1 MKSLISGRY
10 QKSEKTAMGEVFD
23 FLKKYDDIINLS
35 IGDPDIITDSSV
47 IERMAE
53 DAKAGPTKDTDY
65 RGYPELRAELAKFYK
80 EEYDADVDD
89 SEIFISAGG
98 CVSMYLVMEAILND
112 GDEVIIPDPYF
123 VPYPSQVE
131 LARGKAVML
140 PTYEEEGF
148 QINIDRLE
156 KLVTEKTRAIILNTP
171 NNPTGSCLSLETMHK
186 IAEFCEKHD
195 IIVVAD
201 DIYTAF
207 SFDSEFVPIMN
218 IDSMKKRTITINSF
232 SKNFVMTGFR
242 VANIIAPEE
251 VIQTIQKIN
260 ENVVFTTPSVSQ
272 RAALHALRMRHQIQP
287 AIIDEFRE
295 RVKYCRQRVSS
306 IKNMSVLEEGGSFY
320 VFPNIKATGLSSNE
334 VTKLMMEEAHVLV
347 LPGNAFGSCGEGYI
361 RISCTV
367 GIEKLREAFDRIEKM
382 KIFS

>member
-53 DAKAGPTKDTDY
+53 DAKAGHTKYTDY
-65 RGYPELRAELAKFYK
+65 RGYPELRAEIAKFYN

-112 GDEVIIPDPYF
+112 GDEAIIPDPYF

-207 SFDSEFVPIMN
+207 SFDSKFVPI
-218 IDSMKKRTITINSF
+218 IN
-232 SKNFVMTGFR
+232 
-242 VANIIAPEE
+242 
-251 VIQTIQKIN
+251 
-260 ENVVFTTPSVSQ
+260 
-272 RAALHALRMRHQIQP
+272 
-287 AIIDEFRE
+287 
-295 RVKYCRQRVSS
+295 
-306 IKNMSVLEEGGSFY
+306 
-320 VFPNIKATGLSSNE
+320 
-334 VTKLMMEEAHVLV
+334 
-347 LPGNAFGSCGEGYI
+347 
-361 RISCTV
+361 
-367 GIEKLREAFDRIEKM
+367 
-382 KIFS
+382 

>member
-53 DAKAGPTKDTDY
+53 DAKAGHTKYTDY
-65 RGYPELRAELAKFYK
+65 RGYPELRAEVAKFYK
-80 EEYDADVDD
+80 EEYGADVDD

-207 SFDSEFVPIMN
+207 SFDTEFIPIMKLE
-218 IDSMKKRTITINSF
+218 SMKKRTITINSF

-251 VIQTIQKIN
+251 VIQTIQKVN

-287 AIIDEFRE
+287 AIIEQFRE
-295 RVKYCRQRVSS
+295 RVKYCRQRAGS

-320 VFPNIKATGLSSNE
+320 VFPNIKATGLSSEE
-334 VTKLMMEEAHVLV
+334 VTKRIMEEAHVLV
-347 LPGNAFGSCGEGYI
+347 LPGNAFGSCGEGHI

-382 KIFS
+382 EIFS

>member
-53 DAKAGPTKDTDY
+53 DAKAGHTKYTDY
-65 RGYPELRAELAKFYK
+65 RGYPELRAEIAKFYK

-218 IDSMKKRTITINSF
+218 IDSMKKRAITINSF

>member
-53 DAKAGPTKDTDY
+53 DAKAGHTKYTDY
-65 RGYPELRAELAKFYK
+65 RGYPELRAEIAKFYK

-347 LPGNAFGSCGEGYI
+347 LPGNAFGSCGEGHI

-367 GIEKLREAFDRIEKM
+367 GIDKLREAFDRIEKM
-382 KIFS
+382 EIFS

>member
-53 DAKAGPTKDTDY
+53 DAKAGHTKYTDY
-65 RGYPELRAELAKFYK
+65 RGYPELRAEIAKFYK

-186 IAEFCEKHD
+186 IAEFCEKYD

>member
-53 DAKAGPTKDTDY
+53 DAKAGHTKYTDY
-65 RGYPELRAELAKFYK
+65 RGYPELRAEIAKFYK

-123 VPYPSQVE
+123 VPYASQVE

-140 PTYEEEGF
+140 PTYEDEGY
-148 QINIDRLE
+148 QIDIDRRE

-171 NNPTGSCLSLETMHK
+171 NNPTGSCLSFETMHK

-367 GIEKLREAFDRIEKM
+367 GIEKLREAFDRIEKI

>member
-53 DAKAGPTKDTDY
+53 DAKAGHTKYTDY
-65 RGYPELRAELAKFYK
+65 RGYPELRAEIAKFYK

-98 CVSMYLVMEAILND
+98 GVSMYLVMEAILND

>member
-53 DAKAGPTKDTDY
+53 DAKAGHTKYTDY
-65 RGYPELRAELAKFYK
+65 RGYPELRDEIAKFYK

>member
-53 DAKAGPTKDTDY
+53 DAKAGHTKYTDY
-65 RGYPELRAELAKFYK
+65 RGYPELRAEIAKFYK

-171 NNPTGSCLSLETMHK
+171 NNPTGSCLSLETMQK

>member
-53 DAKAGPTKDTDY
+53 DAKAGHTKYTDY
-65 RGYPELRAELAKFYK
+65 RGYPELRAEIAKFYK

-382 KIFS
+382 KIYS

>member
-53 DAKAGPTKDTDY
+53 DAKAGHTKYTDY
-65 RGYPELRAELAKFYK
+65 RGYPELRAEIAKFYK

-382 KIFS
+382 KICS

>member
-53 DAKAGPTKDTDY
+53 DAKAGHTKYTDY
-65 RGYPELRAELAKFYK
+65 RGYPELRAEIAKFYK

-287 AIIDEFRE
+287 AIIEQFRE
-295 RVKYCRQRVSS
+295 RVKYCRQRVNSM
-306 IKNMSVLEEGGSFY
+306 KNMSVLEEGGSFY

>member
-53 DAKAGPTKDTDY
+53 DAKAGHTKYTDY
-65 RGYPELRAELAKFYK
+65 RGYPELRAEIAKFYK

-171 NNPTGSCLSLETMHK
+171 NNPTGACLSLETMQN
-186 IAEFCEKHD
+186 IAAFCEKHD

-287 AIIDEFRE
+287 AIIEQFRE
-295 RVKYCRQRVSS
+295 RVKYCRQRVNSM
-306 IKNMSVLEEGGSFY
+306 KNMSVLEEGGSFY

>member
-53 DAKAGPTKDTDY
+53 DAKAGHTKYTDY
-65 RGYPELRAELAKFYK
+65 RGYPELRAEIAKFYK

-171 NNPTGSCLSLETMHK
+171 NNPTGSCLSLETMQK

-287 AIIDEFRE
+287 AIIEQFRE

>member
-53 DAKAGPTKDTDY
+53 DAKAGHTKYTDY
-65 RGYPELRAELAKFYK
+65 RGYPELRAEIAKFYK

-251 VIQTIQKIN
+251 VIQTIQKLN

>member
-1 MKSLISGRY
+1 M
-10 QKSEKTAMGEVFD
+10 Q
-23 FLKKYDDIINLS
+23 
-35 IGDPDIITDSSV
+35 
-47 IERMAE
+47 
-53 DAKAGPTKDTDY
+53 KAGHTKYTDY
-65 RGYPELRAELAKFYK
+65 RGYPELRAEISPFYK

-156 KLVTEKTRAIILNTP
+156 EQFTEKTRAIILNTP
-171 NNPTGSCLSLETMHK
+171 NNPTGSCLSLETMQK

-207 SFDSEFVPIMN
+207 SFDSEVVPIMN
-218 IDSMKKRTITINSF
+218 IDSMKKEPQQSTASPKTF
-232 SKNFVMTGFR
+232 H
-242 VANIIAPEE
+242 
-251 VIQTIQKIN
+251 
-260 ENVVFTTPSVSQ
+260 
-272 RAALHALRMRHQIQP
+272 L
-287 AIIDEFRE
+287 
-295 RVKYCRQRVSS
+295 
-306 IKNMSVLEEGGSFY
+306 
-320 VFPNIKATGLSSNE
+320 
-334 VTKLMMEEAHVLV
+334 
-347 LPGNAFGSCGEGYI
+347 
-361 RISCTV
+361 
-367 GIEKLREAFDRIEKM
+367 
-382 KIFS
+382 

>member
-53 DAKAGPTKDTDY
+53 DAKAGHTKYTDY
-65 RGYPELRAELAKFYK
+65 RGYPELRAEIAKFYK

-171 NNPTGSCLSLETMHK
+171 NNPTGSCLSLETMQR

>member
-53 DAKAGPTKDTDY
+53 DAKAGHTKYTDY
-65 RGYPELRAELAKFYK
+65 RGYPELRAEIAKFYK

-140 PTYEEEGF
+140 PTYEDEGF

-347 LPGNAFGSCGEGYI
+347 LPGNAFGSCGEGHI

>member
-53 DAKAGPTKDTDY
+53 DAKAGHTKYTDY
-65 RGYPELRAELAKFYK
+65 RGYPELRAEVAKFYK
-80 EEYDADVDD
+80 EEYGADVDD

-287 AIIDEFRE
+287 AIIEQFRE
-295 RVKYCRQRVSS
+295 RVKYCRQRVNSM
-306 IKNMSVLEEGGSFY
+306 KNMSVLEEGGSFY

>member
-1 MKSLISGRY
+1 
-10 QKSEKTAMGEVFD
+10 
-23 FLKKYDDIINLS
+23 
-35 IGDPDIITDSSV
+35 
-47 IERMAE
+47 
-53 DAKAGPTKDTDY
+53 
-65 RGYPELRAELAKFYK
+65 
-80 EEYDADVDD
+80 
-89 SEIFISAGG
+89 
-98 CVSMYLVMEAILND
+98 
-112 GDEVIIPDPYF
+112 
-123 VPYPSQVE
+123 
-131 LARGKAVML
+131 
-140 PTYEEEGF
+140 
-148 QINIDRLE
+148 
-156 KLVTEKTRAIILNTP
+156 
-171 NNPTGSCLSLETMHK
+171 
-186 IAEFCEKHD
+186 
-195 IIVVAD
+195 
-201 DIYTAF
+201 
-207 SFDSEFVPIMN
+207 MN

-382 KIFS
+382 EIFS

>member
-53 DAKAGPTKDTDY
+53 DAKAGHTKYTDY
-65 RGYPELRAELAKFYK
+65 RGYPELRAEIAKFYK

-140 PTYEEEGF
+140 PTYEDEGF

-186 IAEFCEKHD
+186 IAEFCEKYD

>member
-53 DAKAGPTKDTDY
+53 DAKAGHTKYTDY
-65 RGYPELRAELAKFYK
+65 RGYPELRAEIAKFYK

>member
-53 DAKAGPTKDTDY
+53 DAKAGHTKYTDY
-65 RGYPELRAELAKFYK
+65 RGYPELRAEIAKFYK

-171 NNPTGSCLSLETMHK
+171 NNPTGSCLSLETMQK

-287 AIIDEFRE
+287 AIIEQFRE
-295 RVKYCRQRVSS
+295 RVKYCRQRVNSM
-306 IKNMSVLEEGGSFY
+306 KNISVLEEGGSFY

-334 VTKLMMEEAHVLV
+334 VTKRIMEEAHVLV

>member
-53 DAKAGPTKDTDY
+53 DAKAGHTKYTDY
-65 RGYPELRAELAKFYK
+65 RGYPELRAEIAKFYK

-140 PTYEEEGF
+140 PTYEDEGF

-171 NNPTGSCLSLETMHK
+171 NNPTGSCLSLETIHK

>member
-53 DAKAGPTKDTDY
+53 DAKAGHTKYTDY
-65 RGYPELRAELAKFYK
+65 RGYPELRAEIAKLYK

>member
-53 DAKAGPTKDTDY
+53 DAKAGHTKYTDY
-65 RGYPELRAELAKFYK
+65 RGYPELRAEIAKFYK

-98 CVSMYLVMEAILND
+98 CVSMYLVMQAILND

-140 PTYEEEGF
+140 PTYEDEGF

-382 KIFS
+382 EIFS

>member
-53 DAKAGPTKDTDY
+53 DAKAGHTKYTDY
-65 RGYPELRAELAKFYK
+65 RGYPELRAEIAKFYK

-306 IKNMSVLEEGGSFY
+306 IKNMSVLGEGGSFY

>member
-53 DAKAGPTKDTDY
+53 DAKAGHTKYTDY
-65 RGYPELRAELAKFYK
+65 RGYPELRDEIAKFYK

-131 LARGKAVML
+131 LARGKAVIL

>member
-53 DAKAGPTKDTDY
+53 DAKAGHTKYTDY
-65 RGYPELRAELAKFYK
+65 RGYPELRAEIAKFYK

-98 CVSMYLVMEAILND
+98 CVSMYLVMQAILND

>member
-47 IERMAE
+47 IDHMAE
-53 DAKAGPTKDTDY
+53 DAMAGHTKYTDY
-65 RGYPELRAELAKFYK
+65 RGYPELRAEVAKFYK
-80 EEYDADVDD
+80 EEYGADVDD

-140 PTYEEEGF
+140 PTYKEEGF

-156 KLVTEKTRAIILNTP
+156 KLVTENTRAIILNTP
-171 NNPTGSCLSLETMHK
+171 NNPTGACLSIETMQK

-207 SFDSEFVPIMN
+207 SFDSEFIPIMN

-287 AIIDEFRE
+287 AIIEQFRE
-295 RVKYCRQRVSS
+295 RVKYCRQRAGS
-306 IKNMSVLEEGGSFY
+306 IKNMSVIEEGGSFY
-320 VFPNIKATGLSSNE
+320 VFPNIKATGLSSEE
-334 VTKLMMEEAHVLV
+334 VTKRIMEEAHVLV
-347 LPGNAFGSCGEGYI
+347 LPGNAFGSCGEGHI